1 MKTVFLLTIS
11 LIAGIQ
17 STRLQAQTLNPNVI
31 ASAGGF
37 SSTAAG
43 SLSFTIGETNTK
55 TLTSATHMLTQ
66 GFQQP
71 FLLRLNLKAFIEGYY
86 QGSGTMANVLYN
98 QGVTAFSGIECDT
111 VQIELRQS
119 VAPYTM
125 MYTTT
130 AMLQT
135 DGQMLI
141 TGSLPIGQAYY
152 IVLKHRNAVE
162 TWSAN
167 PVILSDHTTYDFT
180 TDASRAFDDN
190 QVEVEPGVWSFYTGD
205 IVKDEN
211 VDLLDLGVLEDD
223 ISNFQ
228 FGYIASDLNGD
239 GNVDLLDSPTVE
251 ANINSFVF
259 AYHP

>member
-98 QGVTAFSGIECDT
+98 QGVTAFAGIECDT

-119 VAPYTM
+119 VAPYTV

-167 PVILSDHTTYDFT
+167 PVILSDNTTYDFT
-180 TDASRAFDDN
+180 TAASRAFADN

-259 AYHP
+259 AHHP